1 MTTRRFR
8 ALAAIGAAATLL
20 VTLGIGA
27 GTATAHDQLLSS
39 SPSPGEVM
47 AEAPAEISMQFSDDV
62 LDIGGVVVV
71 ADAAGTNWAD
81 GPLTVNGGTVTQ
93 PLIPGAP
100 DGAYQIRWR
109 VVSADGHPISDV
121 VDFTIGDTAQPALTP
136 GQRSGPDTGAGAE
149 PTSTPDAAAV
159 VSSSPPDLGGLV
171 IAVWAVGGAAAGIGV
186 YALVATLIR
195 RRKAI
200 P

>member
-1 MTTRRFR
+1 MTAPRTR
-8 ALAAIGAAATLL
+8 ALTAISAATVLL
-20 VTLGIGA
+20 LTVGIGA

-39 SPSPGEVM
+39 TPAEGQVL

-81 GPLTVNGGTVTQ
+81 GALSLNGGTVTQ
-93 PLIPGAP
+93 PVIPGAP

-121 VDFTIGDTAQPALTP
+121 INFTIGETAQPPLTT
-136 GQRSGPDTGAGAE
+136 GQQPSSADETGGD
-149 PTSTPDAAAV
+149 PTSTSDAAVA
-159 VSSSPPDLGGLV
+159 SSSTPPDLGIVV
-171 IAVWAVGGAAAGIGV
+171 IAAWAIGGAAAGIGV
-186 YALVATLIR
+186 YALIAILIR
-195 RRKAI
+195 RRKVT